1 MDFRPFLMREDFTAC
16 LSLSWIWMV
25 SASSSVMVSSLLLG
39 VIGIDSASG
48 AGRGA
53 PLTTARAWRAG
64 RSP

>member
-1 MDFRPFLMREDFTAC
+1 